1 MQILGHC
8 NQKGTMVDTEIPK
21 VTDDMLSLDFPSDYA
36 YIAKR
41 FGRGLRP
48 DRQLQLLKNL
58 HTEH

>member
-1 MQILGHC
+1 
-8 NQKGTMVDTEIPK
+8 MVDTEIPK
-21 VTDDMLSLDFPSDYA
+21 VKDDMLSLDFPSDYA
-36 YIAKR
+36 YIAKP